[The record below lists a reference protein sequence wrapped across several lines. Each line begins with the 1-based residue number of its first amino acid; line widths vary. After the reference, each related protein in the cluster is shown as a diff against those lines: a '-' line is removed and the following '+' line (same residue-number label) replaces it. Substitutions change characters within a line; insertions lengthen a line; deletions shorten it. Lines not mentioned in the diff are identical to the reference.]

1 MGMNIEEEKEF
12 QKHCDALQAI
22 IEKTKAPLEGN
33 CVYYHQSLTAAPE
46 LKNKQINLFRVG
58 KTVKTNLME
67 IGFNAGHSALLFLLS
82 APPGTKMVFF
92 DICEHVYVLPCF
104 EYLRSSFPHVD
115 MDLQVGDS
123 RMSIQR
129 WMRDNPNTKFDVVHV
144 DGGHDHNAV
153 QSDTTAAAALCRAGG
168 IIIMDDTNN
177 YVINGFADELVK
189 QNLAT
194 EMQLLP
200 TYLYQHRIFERSIYS
215 T

>member
-1 MGMNIEEEKEF
+1 MNTEEEKEF
-12 QKHCDALQAI
+12 HKHCDALRGI
-22 IEKTKAPLEGN
+22 IQKTGALLEGN

-46 LKNKQINLFRVG
+46 LKNKQTNLFSVG

-67 IGFNAGHSALLFLLS
+67 IGFNAGHSALLFLMNV
-82 APPGTKMVFF
+82 AAGTKMVFF

-104 EYLRSSFPHVD
+104 EYLRSNFPHIE

-123 RMSIQR
+123 RTSVQR

-144 DGGHDHNAV
+144 DGGHDHDVV
-153 QSDTTAAAALCRAGG
+153 QSDTTSAAALCREGG

-177 YVINGFADELVK
+177 HVINRFADELVK
-189 QNLAT
+189 QNLAK
-194 EMQLLP
+194 EILMLP